1 MLRKIMTLTLVLA
14 FAVLFLTSVF
24 LFLAPHARVAAWAD
38 WTLLGLTR
46 DRWTDVHVTMGFL
59 LLLAGAVHLVLDWP
73 SILDSL
79 RSEDGEVEPL
89 SRPLLAAF
97 ALTLFVFVGTLLGLP
112 PMAQILGLST
122 HIKDSLSETYGE
134 PPYGH
139 AELTPLD
146 EFCRRF
152 GIDQER
158 AMAALAMKN
167 IRVASAKQTIKDI
180 ARDNGL
186 APGGVYEGLKHA
198 WEASRTVTV
207 PSTSAP
213 ASAPQSPRPQPSVML
228 PKDPPPGLG
237 KRRLSDICEEYG
249 LDLARMTD
257 TLRSGG
263 IEASAAMTLKEIA
276 DKNGLLPIDVY
287 EALRAEGPIKRP
299 AGNGSAHS
307 PAHVQPQAQAPAQL
321 PVQHQPQIP
330 TQSPAQHQAQ
340 IPTQTTGQAQAPAQS
355 PVQPQTQFPGQ
366 VPGQTQMPAQIPGQ
380 VPGQTQTP
388 AQIPGQVPG
397 QTQTPAQHQTQ
408 TSAQSPVQPQTQFP
422 GQVPGQTQTPAQ
434 VQIPAQVP
442 GQLPSQIPGN
452 LPLPGVAPSETWRPG
467 YERPSSL
474 AEGGPLVPPPDLDKT
489 MLATFCREFDIPL
502 TMAIDRLA
510 AKNVTAF
517 GDMTFQELALENNMT
532 PDEVMRVIIT
542 P

>member
-89 SRPLLAAF
+89 NRPLLAAF

-213 ASAPQSPRPQPSVML
+213 ASAPQPPRSQPSVML

-257 TLRSGG
+257 TLRAGG
-263 IEASAAMTLKEIA
+263 IEAPAAMTLKEIA

-330 TQSPAQHQAQ
+330 AQSPAQHQAQ
-340 IPTQTTGQAQAPAQS
+340 IPTQTTGQPQA
-355 PVQPQTQFPGQ
+355 
-366 VPGQTQMPAQIPGQ
+366 
-380 VPGQTQTP
+380 
-388 AQIPGQVPG
+388 
-397 QTQTPAQHQTQ
+397 Q